1 MGANGA
7 LSPGGDGRVDILYKK
22 GGKVYRAAAR
32 NLEPDPEGETWS
44 DQEAAPGAE
53 NRPAGA
59 AAGAATGEAEAPPL
73 GDNPFLIWA
82 DGACTGNPGPAGIGI
97 VMLDGP
103 RREECSEYLGSGT
116 NNIAE
121 LTAIIRALE
130 MAPRD
135 RTVVIHSDSA
145 YALGL
150 LGKNW
155 KAKAN
160 QALVERM
167 RTLASEFSDLRLVKV
182 AGHAGIPENERA
194 DALAREAVVSRSSRT
209 SSGGPKTST
218 RPAEPPLPRPPRKL
232 DPLF

>member
-1 MGANGA
+1 M
-7 LSPGGDGRVDILYKK
+7 DVLYKQ

-53 NRPAGA
+53 GRPAAGPSTGA
-59 AAGAATGEAEAPPL
+59 GGPAAGAASGEAAASPF

-82 DGACTGNPGPAGIGI
+82 DGACTGNPGPAGLGI

-135 RTVVIHSDSA
+135 RTVVVHSDSA

-167 RTLASEFSDLRLVKV
+167 RSLASEFTDLRLVKV
-182 AGHAGIPENERA
+182 AGHAGIAENERA
-194 DALAREAVVSRSSRT
+194 DALAREAVASRSSRT
-209 SSGGPKTST
+209 SSGEPKTPS
-218 RPAEPPLPRPPRKL
+218 RPPEPPLPRPPRKL

>member
-1 MGANGA
+1 M
-7 LSPGGDGRVDILYKK
+7 DVLYKK

-44 DQEAAPGAE
+44 EQEAAPGTE
-53 NRPAGA
+53 SRPATVLSGGAPGA
-59 AAGAATGEAEAPPL
+59 AAGAAAAETGASPF

-167 RTLASEFSDLRLVKV
+167 RSLASEFTDLRLVKV

-194 DALAREAVVSRSSRT
+194 DALAREAVVSRNSRT
-209 SSGGPKTST
+209 SSGSELKTST
-218 RPAEPPLPRPPRKL
+218 RPPDPPLPRPPRKL

>member
-1 MGANGA
+1 M
-7 LSPGGDGRVDILYKK
+7 DVLYKK
-22 GGKVYRAAAR
+22 GGKVYRASSR
-32 NLEPDPEGETWS
+32 NLEPDPDGETWS
-44 DQEAAPGAE
+44 EQEAAPGAE
-53 NRPAGA
+53 NRPAA
-59 AAGAATGEAEAPPL
+59 AVSTAGADTGTAATPSY
-73 GDNPFLIWA
+73 GDNPFFIWA
-82 DGACTGNPGPAGIGI
+82 DGACTGNPGPAGIGV

-167 RTLASEFSDLRLVKV
+167 RSQAGEFRDLRLIKV
-182 AGHAGIPENERA
+182 AGHAGIAENERA
-194 DALAREAVVSRSSRT
+194 DALAREAVVSRSNRT
-209 SSGGPKTST
+209 SSGEPKAPA
-218 RPAEPPLPRPPRKL
+218 RPPEPPIPRPPRKL

>member
-1 MGANGA
+1 
-7 LSPGGDGRVDILYKK
+7 VDVLYKK
-22 GGKVYRAAAR
+22 GGKVYRASSR

-44 DQEAAPGAE
+44 DEEAAPGAE
-53 NRPAGA
+53 NRPAAAQVGA
-59 AAGAATGEAEAPPL
+59 APAGATGETAAAAF

-97 VMLDGP
+97 VLLDGL

-135 RTVVIHSDSA
+135 RTVVVHSDSA

-167 RTLASEFSDLRLVKV
+167 RSLAGEFRDLRLVKV

-194 DALAREAVVSRSSRT
+194 DALAREAVVSRGSRSS
-209 SSGGPKTST
+209 SNGGS
-218 RPAEPPLPRPPRKL
+218 RPELPPEPPIPRPPRKL